1 MILRFSGEDNFLPF
15 AGTAFGIAPEEQIKV
30 TMHDHALC
38 IILVVRLRDLRWSAV
53 GLP

>member
-1 MILRFSGEDNFLPF
+1 MILRFSGEDNFFPF
-15 AGTAFGIAPEEQIKV
+15 AGTTIGIAPEEQVEIP
-30 TMHDHALC
+30 MHDHALC